1 MLPSYVHS
9 QHLQCYNCNI
19 IVKILLTLQNSLE
32 TEGRHYLCLNT
43 HYVNTQKV

>member
-19 IVKILLTLQNSLE
+19 IVKILLTSQNSLE
-32 TEGRHYLCLNT
+32 TEGRYYRCLSTQN
-43 HYVNTQKV
+43 VNTQKV